1 MSVNDASRIVID
13 ESRLMLQIVAS
24 LTDDSKGVIY
34 NYSMFIIQVT
44 GSNVTK
50 RSFVRNL

>member
-34 NYSMFIIQVT
+34 NYNMFIVQVT
-44 GSNVTK
+44 VPNVIK
-50 RSFVRNL
+50 RYFVRKL